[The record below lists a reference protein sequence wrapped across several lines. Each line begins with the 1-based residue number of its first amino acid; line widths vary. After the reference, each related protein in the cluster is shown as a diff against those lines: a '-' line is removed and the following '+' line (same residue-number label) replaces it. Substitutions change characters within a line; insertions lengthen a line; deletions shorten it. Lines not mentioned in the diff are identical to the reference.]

1 MYDRNSPSRVVDT
14 RLPIG
19 TLIRRWSIVVVAVVG
34 FGVGLSAVAGSFE
47 SGLNYSPPTAVPGFS
62 DGRPTTLTEAPTVT
76 GPSAS
81 QALIDTDGATTSG
94 RPDEPQPARAVDE
107 AIPPAAIV
115 DAPSMEHEQL
125 VVEVAQPV
133 DEGPSDPNM
142 SPITSSNPP
151 PPSTIAPSTTTT
163 TTTVPPDPTTTTSTT
178 TTSIA
183 PGTTTTTLP
192 TPSDGG
198 IDTAF
203 GSKLVALANKAREA
217 EGIAPLAISGSLTS
231 HAESWAQ
238 HLAASQ
244 SLGHSDIGSLLGGWS
259 TVGENVAAGQPTA
272 PAMHAAWMG
281 SSAHR
286 ANLLN
291 PAFTHVGIAVVIDSG
306 GVPRG
311 VQVFGG

>member
-1 MYDRNSPSRVVDT
+1 MVDT

-19 TLIRRWSIVVVAVVG
+19 TLIRRWSIVVVAVVA
-34 FGVGLSAVAGSFE
+34 FGAGLSAVAGSFE
-47 SGLNYSPPTAVPGFS
+47 SGLSHSPPTAVPGFS
-62 DGRPTTLTEAPTVT
+62 DGPQTSLTEGPTIT

-94 RPDEPQPARAVDE
+94 RPDEPEPARTVDE

-115 DAPSMEHEQL
+115 DAPNMEHEQL
-125 VVEVAQPV
+125 VEEVAQPV

-151 PPSTIAPSTTTT
+151 PPSTIAPPAT

-192 TPSDGG
+192 SPADGA
-198 IDTAF
+198 IDAAF
-203 GSKLVALANKAREA
+203 GSKLVALANKVREA
-217 EGIAPLAISGSLTS
+217 EGIAPLAVSGSLTS

-244 SLGHSDIGSLLGGWS
+244 GLGHSDIGSLLGSWS

-291 PAFTHVGIAVVIDSG
+291 PAFTHVGVAVVIDSG